1 MFELQKIKHKEKPW
15 KKPEKNNTLF
25 IEEEGKEKD
34 QTCLQKSCKQEEKG
48 VKYLKHRKKKAVNPE
63 FWPN

>member
-15 KKPEKNNTLF
+15 KKPEKNNSLF
-25 IEEEGKEKD
+25 IEEKD
-34 QTCLQKSCKQEEKG
+34 QTCLQKLCKQEEKG
-48 VKYLKHRKKKAVNPE
+48 VKSLQHRKKKAINPG